1 MMMMMV
7 VIMMMMMM
15 MMMMIVMI
23 TILILPLQQRTIAK
37 DQHKKGTVLGGY
49 IEAYL
54 IIRSPLL
61 GPEVVVTEERS
72 LVLEAWPEILSSSS
86 SSSIS
91 SSPPIV
97 TSSAA
102 SSSSISSSPIVAA
115 AAASITTATAIGL
128 KSSSSSSS
136 SSIQLTKEEML
147 DPHSVN
153 HIESN
158 EVLEHE
164 ISQAED
170 FIRSCSLTIS
180 SVSNNDDDDDDK
192 EGELIAMR
200 IRLQLLQSKLQ
211 VLVYKVQN
219 DVLTMEQYLNL
230 LRERIKRD
238 QVLAIYLKQSS
249 STTTT
254 SSSTKVGDSGSSN
267 VQDALRVLKRVKIMQ
282 KEVSDAEENMK
293 SDDT

>member
-1 MMMMMV
+1 
-7 VIMMMMMM
+7 
-15 MMMMIVMI
+15 MI

-86 SSSIS
+86 IS

-102 SSSSISSSPIVAA
+102 SSSSSISSSPIVAA
-115 AAASITTATAIGL
+115 AAAA
-128 KSSSSSSS
+128 
-136 SSIQLTKEEML
+136 SIQLTKEEML

-180 SVSNNDDDDDDK
+180 SVSNNDDDDDDDK
-192 EGELIAMR
+192 EGDLIAMR

-219 DVLTMEQYLNL
+219 DVLTMEQYLNF

-249 STTTT
+249 STTTIT
-254 SSSTKVGDSGSSN
+254 TTTSTKVGDSGSSN

-282 KEVSDAEENMK
+282 KEVSDAEASMK
-293 SDDT
+293 SDDA

>member
-1 MMMMMV
+1 M
-7 VIMMMMMM
+7 
-15 MMMMIVMI
+15 
-23 TILILPLQQRTIAK
+23 IAK

-72 LVLEAWPEILSSSS
+72 LVLEAWPEISSSS
-86 SSSIS
+86 SSHSSSS
-91 SSPPIV
+91 SSP
-97 TSSAA
+97 SSL
-102 SSSSISSSPIVAA
+102 SSPIVAA
-115 AAASITTATAIGL
+115 AAITAATAIGP

-136 SSIQLTKEEML
+136 SLTTSVQLTKEEML

-153 HIESN
+153 NIESN

-180 SVSNNDDDDDDK
+180 SVSNNDDDDDK
-192 EGELIAMR
+192 EGDLIAMR

-249 STTTT
+249 S
-254 SSSTKVGDSGSSN
+254 SSSSLSSTAKVGDSGSSN

-282 KEVSDAEENMK
+282 KEVSDVEENMK
-293 SDDT
+293 SDDP

>member
-1 MMMMMV
+1 M
-7 VIMMMMMM
+7 
-15 MMMMIVMI
+15 
-23 TILILPLQQRTIAK
+23 L
-37 DQHKKGTVLGGY
+37 D
-49 IEAYL
+49 
-54 IIRSPLL
+54 
-61 GPEVVVTEERS
+61 
-72 LVLEAWPEILSSSS
+72 AWPEISHSSLS

-91 SSPPIV
+91 SS
-97 TSSAA
+97 
-102 SSSSISSSPIVAA
+102 SPIVAVSS
-115 AAASITTATAIGL
+115 ASITTATAIGL

-136 SSIQLTKEEML
+136 SIQLTKEEMV

-180 SVSNNDDDDDDK
+180 SVSNDDDDDK
-192 EGELIAMR
+192 EGDLIAMR

-249 STTTT
+249 SS
-254 SSSTKVGDSGSSN
+254 SSSTKVDDSGSSN

-282 KEVSDAEENMK
+282 KEVSDAEESMK
-293 SDDT
+293 SDDV

>member
-1 MMMMMV
+1 
-7 VIMMMMMM
+7 
-15 MMMMIVMI
+15 
-23 TILILPLQQRTIAK
+23 
-37 DQHKKGTVLGGY
+37 
-49 IEAYL
+49 
-54 IIRSPLL
+54 
-61 GPEVVVTEERS
+61 
-72 LVLEAWPEILSSSS
+72 
-86 SSSIS
+86 
-91 SSPPIV
+91 
-97 TSSAA
+97 
-102 SSSSISSSPIVAA
+102 
-115 AAASITTATAIGL
+115 
-128 KSSSSSSS
+128 
-136 SSIQLTKEEML
+136 ML

-192 EGELIAMR
+192 EGDLIAMR

-230 LRERIKRD
+230 LRERINRD
-238 QVLAIYLKQSS
+238 QVLAIYLKQS
-249 STTTT
+249 

-282 KEVSDAEENMK
+282 KEVSDAEASMK
-293 SDDT
+293 SDDA

>member
-1 MMMMMV
+1 
-7 VIMMMMMM
+7 
-15 MMMMIVMI
+15 
-23 TILILPLQQRTIAK
+23 
-37 DQHKKGTVLGGY
+37 
-49 IEAYL
+49 
-54 IIRSPLL
+54 
-61 GPEVVVTEERS
+61 
-72 LVLEAWPEILSSSS
+72 
-86 SSSIS
+86 
-91 SSPPIV
+91 
-97 TSSAA
+97 
-102 SSSSISSSPIVAA
+102 
-115 AAASITTATAIGL
+115 
-128 KSSSSSSS
+128 
-136 SSIQLTKEEML
+136 ML

-180 SVSNNDDDDDDK
+180 SVSNDDDDDK
-192 EGELIAMR
+192 EGDLIAMR

-249 STTTT
+249 SS
-254 SSSTKVGDSGSSN
+254 SSSTKVDDSGSSN

-282 KEVSDAEENMK
+282 KEVSDVEESMK
-293 SDDT
+293 SDDA

>member
-1 MMMMMV
+1 MV
-7 VIMMMMMM
+7 
-15 MMMMIVMI
+15 
-23 TILILPLQQRTIAK
+23 
-37 DQHKKGTVLGGY
+37 
-49 IEAYL
+49 
-54 IIRSPLL
+54 
-61 GPEVVVTEERS
+61 
-72 LVLEAWPEILSSSS
+72 
-86 SSSIS
+86 
-91 SSPPIV
+91 
-97 TSSAA
+97 
-102 SSSSISSSPIVAA
+102 
-115 AAASITTATAIGL
+115 
-128 KSSSSSSS
+128 
-136 SSIQLTKEEML
+136 

-180 SVSNNDDDDDDK
+180 SVSNDDDDDDK
-192 EGELIAMR
+192 EGDLIAMR

-249 STTTT
+249 SS
-254 SSSTKVGDSGSSN
+254 SSSTKVDDSGSSN

-282 KEVSDAEENMK
+282 KEVSDAEESMK
-293 SDDT
+293 SDDV

>member
-1 MMMMMV
+1 M
-7 VIMMMMMM
+7 
-15 MMMMIVMI
+15 
-23 TILILPLQQRTIAK
+23 L
-37 DQHKKGTVLGGY
+37 D
-49 IEAYL
+49 
-54 IIRSPLL
+54 
-61 GPEVVVTEERS
+61 
-72 LVLEAWPEILSSSS
+72 AWPEILS

-97 TSSAA
+97 A
-102 SSSSISSSPIVAA
+102 SSSS

-128 KSSSSSSS
+128 KSSSS

-170 FIRSCSLTIS
+170 FIRSCSLTMSSIS
-180 SVSNNDDDDDDK
+180 NDDDDDM
-192 EGELIAMR
+192 EGDLIAMR

-249 STTTT
+249 SSTTTT

-282 KEVSDAEENMK
+282 KEVSDVEESMK
-293 SDDT
+293 SDDA